1 MDEIEALF
9 LKTAVKTPGAPCL
22 PAASNPSSKSNEEM
36 KDDEST
42 KAATKPPTTAKK
54 VTPVDGK

>member
-9 LKTAVKTPGAPCL
+9 LKTVAKTAGAPRL
-22 PAASNPSSKSNEEM
+22 PAASNEEL

-54 VTPVDGK
+54 VTPVGGK

>member
-9 LKTAVKTPGAPCL
+9 LKTAAKTAGAPRL
-22 PAASNPSSKSNEEM
+22 PAASNEEL

-42 KAATKPPTTAKK
+42 KAVTKPPTTAKK
-54 VTPVDGK
+54 VTPVGGK